1 MPGGSA
7 VAAATPAGHAVGS
20 PQACSAAT
28 RAAGSSNYTSTQ
40 LADAYG
46 LSQLLDEGRTGAGQT
61 IGVVEFEQFS
71 NSDIS
76 AFENCYGLNNPTRV
90 VTVDATPTGSSSG
103 SGEAALDIEL
113 AAVSAPSASLVV
125 YEAPNNIDVAAI
137 DLYNRIAAEDVAQV
151 VSTSW
156 GFCEQDND
164 AGAAAQEN
172 VIFER
177 MAMQGQTMVAASGD
191 SGSEDC
197 FGADGRTQLAVDDPG
212 SQPDVVSAGG
222 TTLIG
227 GATASQAV
235 WNNCLSQSF
244 GTCQQASVNGA
255 GGGGFSA
262 VWPRSSWQPVLMSA
276 PNKRVVPDLSLDA
289 DPHHGVVIYWGGW
302 LDFGGTSAVA
312 PSLAG
317 FLADTNQGCNS
328 RVGLV
333 SPALYAASS
342 GTNFTAVTTGNNDF
356 TDTNGGVFGASSG
369 FNPATGLGTPQEQ
382 NLAIALQGGGGC
394 PAIESLSAGTG
405 PVSGAGAITIR
416 GGGLA
421 DATSVSFGAAG
432 VGTIEST
439 SATSLVVVPPSPG
452 RALCVNITV
461 TNPQGTS
468 VVTSDTSFAF
478 GVPGCGGYRFVGSDG
493 GVFDFGNA
501 PFEGS
506 TGNLT
511 LQKPI
516 VGMAATP
523 TGSGYWL
530 VASDGGVFA
539 FGDAPFLG
547 SEGATHLNQPIVG
560 MAQTSDAKGYWLVAA
575 DGGIFSF
582 GDAQFYGSTGA
593 IHLNQPIVGMA
604 PTSDGRGYWLVASDG
619 GIFAFGDAQFYGS
632 TGAIHLN
639 QPIVGMAPTSDGRG
653 YWLVASDGG
662 IFAFGDAQF
671 YGSTG
676 AIHLNQPIVGMA
688 ATPSGGGYWLVAS
701 DGGVFTFGDAQ
712 FFGSTGDIHLN
723 RPIVGIAD
731 A

>member
-1 MPGGSA
+1 M
-7 VAAATPAGHAVGS
+7 AAATPAGHAVGS

-61 IGVVEFEQFS
+61 IGVIEFEQFS

-172 VIFER
+172 AIFQR

-276 PNKRVVPDLSLDA
+276 PNERVVPDLSLDA

-333 SPALYAASS
+333 GPALYAASS
-342 GTNFTAVTTGNNDF
+342 ADEFHRRHDGEQRLHRYEWWRVRRLERLQSGDGSGHAPGAESRDCLAGRRRLPRDRRASAPARARSRAPVPSRSEGAAWPTPPSVT
-356 TDTNGGVFGASSG
+356 
-369 FNPATGLGTPQEQ
+369 
-382 NLAIALQGGGGC
+382 
-394 PAIESLSAGTG
+394 
-405 PVSGAGAITIR
+405 
-416 GGGLA
+416 
-421 DATSVSFGAAG
+421 FGAAG

-523 TGSGYWL
+523 TG
-530 VASDGGVFA
+530 
-539 FGDAPFLG
+539 
-547 SEGATHLNQPIVG
+547 N
-560 MAQTSDAKGYWLVAA
+560 
-575 DGGIFSF
+575 
-582 GDAQFYGSTGA
+582 
-593 IHLNQPIVGMA
+593 
-604 PTSDGRGYWLVASDG
+604 GYWLVASDG
-619 GIFAFGDAQFYGS
+619 GIFASATPPSSARRAQRTS
-632 TGAIHLN
+632 TSPSSAWRRRPTARATGWWRPTAASSPSATPSSTAPPVPSTSTSPSSAWRRRPTAGATGWS
-639 QPIVGMAPTSDGRG
+639 PPTAASSPSATPSSTAPPAPSTSTSPSSAWRRRPTAGG

-701 DGGVFTFGDAQ
+701 DGGIFTFGDAQ